1 MLMPFFHAGSVAAD
15 ADGGK
20 DGVPEFLHGFFFADV
35 GEDGLGPAGNGYRG
49 DAPGEAAAHL
59 KPVKVL
65 QGLAGSLLRP
75 DDPAVL
81 HAAEVL
87 GVRGG
92 DGQVGGAFQG
102 MIVEEVTPPQG
113 HGVEDLIVGMEVFQ
127 PGHGVIVPVHH
138 HFPAARRVGLL
149 GAQPGKIRAF
159 HRGGNDQ
166 PLSLLDIQA
175 DPN

>member
-1 MLMPFFHAGSVAAD
+1 
-15 ADGGK
+15 
-20 DGVPEFLHGFFFADV
+20 
-35 GEDGLGPAGNGYRG
+35 
-49 DAPGEAAAHL
+49 
-59 KPVKVL
+59 
-65 QGLAGSLLRP
+65 
-75 DDPAVL
+75 
-81 HAAEVL
+81 
-87 GVRGG
+87 
-92 DGQVGGAFQG
+92 